1 MKRAP
6 FFKGNGKAGGAAT
19 PSVSH
24 RFFGGFFRTG
34 GFGTAI
40 RLLALAVLDAM
51 SMVFLWTLAANG
63 RYPITAVVFLVTAG
77 VNVAFLFEKAYPLR
91 WFSPGLALMI
101 IMLVYPTAYTI
112 YVAFTNYGD
121 GHLLTKAQVVNQ
133 LESVTFS
140 PEDAPEFSWTAY
152 RSESGEFALWLRSA
166 GAAGSGAESG
176 EQGEAE
182 GGAEGAAEAGGTAEG
197 GDFLALPGEPLIPAA
212 DAPPELRASRDA
224 EGIPRELPGYSRL
237 NRIDVVRFLDAIS
250 EVEFG
255 EPPRTV
261 RVLSLDRAR
270 RVERRYLYDGE
281 ADRITDRLE
290 GTVYRPKRGT
300 FTAEDAEEGK
310 TLRPGFW
317 VAVGAENFRRLFTS
331 PALTGP
337 FLRVFLWTFI
347 YAILSVVLAFSFGL
361 FFALV
366 FNHPKMPGKRVIR
379 SLMLIPYALP
389 AFISVNIWRAMFS
402 RHFGVIHTALESLF
416 GGSPLWL
423 ADPFWAR
430 IGILIVQTWLGFPY
444 MMLICTGALQ
454 SLPSE
459 LFEAATIDGAGP
471 WRKFRNL
478 TLPLLLVSVGPL
490 LIGSFV
496 FNFNNFTV
504 IDIYAE
510 GGPPMAGTVTPAG
523 HTDILI
529 TYIFRLAFAGGRG
542 ADYGYAAAITIVIF
556 VVLAVITALQ
566 FRYTRIWEEISEN
579 V

>member
-1 MKRAP
+1 M
-6 FFKGNGKAGGAAT
+6 T
-19 PSVSH
+19 PSGSH
-24 RFFGGFFRTG
+24 RFFRTG

-40 RLLALAVLDAM
+40 RLLSLAVLDAM

-77 VNVAFLFEKAYPLR
+77 INVAFLFEKAYPLR

-152 RSESGEFALWLRSA
+152 RSESGEFALWLQSGPESA
-166 GAAGSGAESG
+166 E
-176 EQGEAE
+176 
-182 GGAEGAAEAGGTAEG
+182 AAEAGGTAEG
-197 GDFLALPGEPLIPAA
+197 GDFLALPGEPLIGAA
-212 DAPPELRASRDA
+212 DAPAALRASRDA
-224 EGIPRELPGYSRL
+224 GGIPREMPGYRRL

-255 EPPRTV
+255 APPRTV

-281 ADRITDRLE
+281 TDRITDRLE

-402 RHFGVIHTALESLF
+402 RHFGVIHNALESLF

>member
-1 MKRAP
+1 M
-6 FFKGNGKAGGAAT
+6 T
-19 PSVSH
+19 PSGSH
-24 RFFGGFFRTG
+24 RFFHRFFRTG

-40 RLLALAVLDAM
+40 RLLALAAADAM
-51 SMVFLWTLAANG
+51 GMVFLWTLAANG
-63 RYPITAVVFLVTAG
+63 RYALAVVMFLVTAG
-77 VNVAFLFEKAYPLR
+77 MNVAFLFERAYPFR

-121 GHLLTKAQVVNQ
+121 GHLLTKAQVISQ

-166 GAAGSGAESG
+166 AAARGGAESG
-176 EQGEAE
+176 EQGEAG
-182 GGAEGAAEAGGTAEG
+182 GGAERAAGG
-197 GDFLALPGEPLIPAA
+197 GDFFALPGEPLIPAA
-212 DAPPELRASRDA
+212 DAPPELQESRDA
-224 EGIPRELPGYSRL
+224 EDIPRELPGYRRL

-255 EPPRTV
+255 APPRTV

-281 ADRITDRLE
+281 TDRITDRLE

-300 FTAEDAEEGK
+300 FTAEDAQNAEEGK

-347 YAILSVVLAFSFGL
+347 YAILSVLLAFSFGL

-366 FNHPKMPGKRVIR
+366 FNHPRMPGRRVIR

-402 RHFGVIHTALESLF
+402 RHFGVIHNALESLF
-416 GGSPLWL
+416 GSSPLWL

>member
-1 MKRAP
+1 MQTVP
-6 FFKGNGKAGGAAT
+6 HSEGVAT

-24 RFFGGFFRTG
+24 RFFRTK

-40 RLLALAVLDAM
+40 RLLSLAVLDAM
-51 SMVFLWTLAANG
+51 SIVFLWTLAANG
-63 RYPITAVVFLVTAG
+63 RYPITAVVFLVTVG

-121 GHLLTKAQVVNQ
+121 GHLLTKAQVISQ

-152 RSESGEFALWLRSA
+152 RSESGEFALWLWSA
-166 GAAGSGAESG
+166 GAAGSG
-176 EQGEAE
+176 
-182 GGAEGAAEAGGTAEG
+182 
-197 GDFLALPGEPLIPAA
+197 DFFALPGEPLIPAES
-212 DAPPELRASRDA
+212 APPELQASRDA
-224 EGIPRELPGYSRL
+224 EGIPNELPGYRRL

-255 EPPRTV
+255 VPPRTV

-270 RVERRYLYDGE
+270 PVETRYLYDAE
-281 ADRITDRLE
+281 ADTITDRLG
-290 GTVYRPKRGT
+290 GTVYRPKQGT
-300 FTAEDAEEGK
+300 FTAEGGT

-317 VAVGAENFRRLFTS
+317 VAVGAGNFRRLFTS

-459 LFEAATIDGAGP
+459 LFEAATIDGAGS

>member
-1 MKRAP
+1 MQTVP
-6 FFKGNGKAGGAAT
+6 HSEGAAT

-24 RFFGGFFRTG
+24 RFFRTK

-40 RLLALAVLDAM
+40 RLLSLAVLDAM

-77 VNVAFLFEKAYPLR
+77 INVAFLFEKAYPLR

-152 RSESGEFALWLRSA
+152 RSESGEFALWLQSGPESA
-166 GAAGSGAESG
+166 E
-176 EQGEAE
+176 
-182 GGAEGAAEAGGTAEG
+182 AAEAGGTAEG
-197 GDFLALPGEPLIPAA
+197 GDFLALPGEPLIGAA
-212 DAPPELRASRDA
+212 DAPAALRASRDA
-224 EGIPRELPGYSRL
+224 GGIPREMPGYRRL

-255 EPPRTV
+255 APPRTV

-281 ADRITDRLE
+281 TDRITDRLE

-366 FNHPKMPGKRVIR
+366 FNHPKIPGKRVIR

-402 RHFGVIHTALESLF
+402 RHFGVIHNALESLF

>member
-1 MKRAP
+1 M
-6 FFKGNGKAGGAAT
+6 
-19 PSVSH
+19 
-24 RFFGGFFRTG
+24 
-34 GFGTAI
+34 
-40 RLLALAVLDAM
+40 
-51 SMVFLWTLAANG
+51 
-63 RYPITAVVFLVTAG
+63 
-77 VNVAFLFEKAYPLR
+77 
-91 WFSPGLALMI
+91 
-101 IMLVYPTAYTI
+101 
-112 YVAFTNYGD
+112 
-121 GHLLTKAQVVNQ
+121 
-133 LESVTFS
+133 
-140 PEDAPEFSWTAY
+140 
-152 RSESGEFALWLRSA
+152 
-166 GAAGSGAESG
+166 
-176 EQGEAE
+176 
-182 GGAEGAAEAGGTAEG
+182 
-197 GDFLALPGEPLIPAA
+197 
-212 DAPPELRASRDA
+212 
-224 EGIPRELPGYSRL
+224 
-237 NRIDVVRFLDAIS
+237 VRFLDAIS

-255 EPPRTV
+255 APPRTV

-281 ADRITDRLE
+281 TDRITDRLE

-300 FTAEDAEEGK
+300 FTAQDVEDAEGGT

-430 IGILIVQTWLGFPY
+430 AGILIVQTWLGFPY

-459 LFEAATIDGAGP
+459 LFEAATIDGAGS

>member
-1 MKRAP
+1 M
-6 FFKGNGKAGGAAT
+6 
-19 PSVSH
+19 PSGSH
-24 RFFGGFFRTG
+24 RFFRTG

-40 RLLALAVLDAM
+40 RLLALAAADAV

-63 RYPITAVVFLVTAG
+63 RYALAAVMFLVTAG
-77 VNVAFLFEKAYPLR
+77 MNVAFLFERAYPFR

-121 GHLLTKAQVVNQ
+121 GHLLTKAQVISQ

-166 GAAGSGAESG
+166 AAAGGGAESR

-182 GGAEGAAEAGGTAEG
+182 GGAEGVAGG
-197 GDFLALPGEPLIPAA
+197 GDFFALPGEPLIAAA
-212 DAPPELRASRDA
+212 DAPAEFRASRDA
-224 EGIPRELPGYSRL
+224 GGIPRELPGYRRL

-255 EPPRTV
+255 AAPRTV

-270 RVERRYLYDGE
+270 RVQRRYLYDGE
-281 ADRITDRLE
+281 TDGITDRLE
-290 GTVYRPKRGT
+290 GTVYRPKQGT
-300 FTAEDAEEGK
+300 FTAEDAEEGE

-317 VAVGAENFRRLFTS
+317 AAVGAENFRRLFTS

-337 FLRVFLWTFI
+337 FLRVFLWTFV

-366 FNHPKMPGKRVIR
+366 FNHPKMPGRRVIR

-402 RHFGVIHTALESLF
+402 RHFGVIHNALEALF

-454 SLPSE
+454 SLPSD
-459 LFEAATIDGAGP
+459 LFEAATIDGAGS
-471 WRKFRNL
+471 WRKFRSI
-478 TLPLLLVSVGPL
+478 TLPLLMVSVGPL
-490 LIGSFV
+490 LIASFA

-542 ADYGYAAAITIVIF
+542 ADFGYAAAITIVIF

>member
-1 MKRAP
+1 M
-6 FFKGNGKAGGAAT
+6 T
-19 PSVSH
+19 PSGSH

-40 RLLALAVLDAM
+40 RLLALAAADAM

-63 RYPITAVVFLVTAG
+63 RYALAVVMFLVTAG
-77 VNVAFLFEKAYPLR
+77 MNVAFLFEKAYPFR

-121 GHLLTKAQVVNQ
+121 GHLLTKAQVISQ

-152 RSESGEFALWLRSA
+152 RSEDGEFALWLRSA
-166 GAAGSGAESG
+166 AGAEGAAGGGAESG
-176 EQGEAE
+176 EQGEAGGGAEGAEEESEE
-182 GGAEGAAEAGGTAEG
+182 GGAEGAAGG
-197 GDFLALPGEPLIPAA
+197 GDFFALPGEPLIPAA
-212 DAPPELRASRDA
+212 DAPAEFRASRDA

-255 EPPRTV
+255 APPRTV

-270 RVERRYLYDGE
+270 RVQRRYLYDGE
-281 ADRITDRLE
+281 TDRITDRLE

-300 FTAEDAEEGK
+300 FTAKGGK

-317 VAVGAENFRRLFTS
+317 AAVGAENFRRLFTS

-366 FNHPKMPGKRVIR
+366 FNHPRMPGRRVIR

-402 RHFGVIHTALESLF
+402 RHFGVIHNALESLF
-416 GGSPLWL
+416 GSSPLWL

-459 LFEAATIDGAGP
+459 LFEAATIDGAGS
-471 WRKFRNL
+471 WRKFRSI
-478 TLPLLLVSVGPL
+478 TLPLLMVSVGPL
-490 LIGSFV
+490 LIASFA

>member
-6 FFKGNGKAGGAAT
+6 FFEGNGKVGGAAT
-19 PSVSH
+19 PSGSP
-24 RFFGGFFRTG
+24 RFFHRFFRTG

-40 RLLALAVLDAM
+40 RLLSLAVLDAM

-152 RSESGEFALWLRSA
+152 RSRDGEFALWLRSA
-166 GAAGSGAESG
+166 AAAGGGAESG
-176 EQGEAE
+176 EQGEA
-182 GGAEGAAEAGGTAEG
+182 GSSAEG
-197 GDFLALPGEPLIPAA
+197 GDFFALPGEPLIGAA
-212 DAPPELRASRDA
+212 DAPAELRASRDA
-224 EGIPRELPGYSRL
+224 RGIPSELPGYRRL

-255 EPPRTV
+255 APPRTV
-261 RVLSLDRAR
+261 RVLSLDTAR
-270 RVERRYLYDGE
+270 PVERRYLYDAE
-281 ADRITDRLE
+281 ADTITDRLE

-300 FTAEDAEEGK
+300 FTAQDVEDAEGGT

-317 VAVGAENFRRLFTS
+317 VAVGTENFRRLFTS

-430 IGILIVQTWLGFPY
+430 AGILIVQTWLGFPY

>member
-1 MKRAP
+1 MTP
-6 FFKGNGKAGGAAT
+6 AG
-19 PSVSH
+19 SH

-40 RLLALAVLDAM
+40 RLLALAAADAM
-51 SMVFLWTLAANG
+51 GMVFLWTLAANG
-63 RYPITAVVFLVTAG
+63 RYALAVVMFLVTAG

-121 GHLLTKAQVVNQ
+121 GHLLTKAQVISQ

-152 RSESGEFALWLRSA
+152 RSEDGEFALWLRSA
-166 GAAGSGAESG
+166 AAAGGGAESR
-176 EQGEAE
+176 EQGEA
-182 GGAEGAAEAGGTAEG
+182 GSSAEG
-197 GDFLALPGEPLIPAA
+197 GDFFALPGEPLIPGA
-212 DAPPELRASRDA
+212 DAPPELQESRDA
-224 EGIPRELPGYSRL
+224 EGIPSELPGYRRL

-250 EVEFG
+250 AVEFG
-255 EPPRTV
+255 APPRTV
-261 RVLSLDRAR
+261 RVLSLDTAR
-270 RVERRYLYDGE
+270 PVETRYLYDAE
-281 ADRITDRLE
+281 ADTITDRLE

-300 FTAEDAEEGK
+300 FTAEDAEGGTK
-310 TLRPGFW
+310 LRPGFW

>member
-1 MKRAP
+1 M
-6 FFKGNGKAGGAAT
+6 T

-24 RFFGGFFRTG
+24 RFFRTK

-40 RLLALAVLDAM
+40 RLLSLAVLDAM

-77 VNVAFLFEKAYPLR
+77 VNVAFLFERAYPLR

-121 GHLLTKAQVVNQ
+121 GHLLTKAQVISQ

-152 RSESGEFALWLRSA
+152 RSEDGEFALWLQSGPESA
-166 GAAGSGAESG
+166 GASG
-176 EQGEAE
+176 
-182 GGAEGAAEAGGTAEG
+182 AGGTAEG
-197 GDFLALPGEPLIPAA
+197 EDFLALPGEPLIPAA
-212 DAPPELRASRDA
+212 DAPAELQESRDA
-224 EGIPRELPGYSRL
+224 EGIPRELPGYRRL

-255 EPPRTV
+255 APPRTV

-270 RVERRYLYDGE
+270 RVERRYLYDAE
-281 ADRITDRLE
+281 ADTITDRLE

-300 FTAEDAEEGK
+300 FTAQDVEDAEGGT

-430 IGILIVQTWLGFPY
+430 AGILIVQTWLGFPY

-459 LFEAATIDGAGP
+459 LFEAATIDGAGS

>member
-1 MKRAP
+1 MNRAP
-6 FFKGNGKAGGAAT
+6 HSKDAAA
-19 PSVSH
+19 PSAVH
-24 RFFGGFFRTG
+24 RFFRTKG
-34 GFGTAI
+34 PGTVI
-40 RLLALAVLDAM
+40 RLFCLAVLDAM
-51 SMVFLWTLAANG
+51 SLVFIWTLAANG
-63 RYPITAVVFLVTAG
+63 RYPIAAAVFLVTAG
-77 VNVAFLFEKAYPLR
+77 VNAAFLFERAYPFR

-101 IMLVYPTAYTI
+101 IMLVYPTAYTV

-121 GHLLTKAQVVNQ
+121 GHLLTRTQVLNQ
-133 LESVTFS
+133 LEAVTFS
-140 PEDAPEFSWTAY
+140 PQDTPQFSWTAY
-152 RSESGEFALWLRSA
+152 RSEAGEFALWLQ
-166 GAAGSGAESG
+166 SGPDS
-176 EQGEAE
+176 
-182 GGAEGAAEAGGTAEG
+182 EG
-197 GDFLALPGEPLIPAA
+197 GDFFALPGQPLISAQDAPEPLRNSM
-212 DAPPELRASRDA
+212 DAQ
-224 EGIPRELPGYSRL
+224 GIPNELPGYSRL
-237 NRIDVVRFLDAIS
+237 NRIDVVRFLDAVS
-250 EVEFG
+250 ELEFG
-255 EPPRTV
+255 LPPQTV
-261 RVLSLDRAR
+261 RVLSLDAAQ
-270 RVERRYLYDGE
+270 RVEMRYLYD
-281 ADRITDRLE
+281 ARDDTVTDRLE

-300 FTAEDAEEGK
+300 FTAADGTE
-310 TLRPGFW
+310 LRPGFW
-317 VAVGAENFRRLFTS
+317 VPVGAENFRRLFTS

-347 YAILSVVLAFSFGL
+347 YAILSVALAFSFGL

-366 FNHPKMPGKRVIR
+366 FNHPKMPAKRVIR

-416 GGSPLWL
+416 GSSPLWL

-430 IGILIVQTWLGFPY
+430 AGILIVQTWLGFPY

-459 LFEAATIDGAGP
+459 LYEAATIDGAGP
-471 WRKFRNL
+471 LRKFRSL
-478 TLPLLLVSVGPL
+478 TLPLLMISVGPL

>member
-1 MKRAP
+1 M
-6 FFKGNGKAGGAAT
+6 T

-24 RFFGGFFRTG
+24 RFFRTK

-40 RLLALAVLDAM
+40 RLLSLAVLDAM

-77 VNVAFLFEKAYPLR
+77 VNVAFLFERAYPLR

-152 RSESGEFALWLRSA
+152 RSRDGEFALWLQSA
-166 GAAGSGAESG
+166 AAAGGGAESR
-176 EQGEAE
+176 EQGEA
-182 GGAEGAAEAGGTAEG
+182 GSSAEG
-197 GDFLALPGEPLIPAA
+197 GDFFALPGEPLIGAA
-212 DAPPELRASRDA
+212 DAPAELQESRDA
-224 EGIPRELPGYSRL
+224 EGIPSELPGYRRL

-255 EPPRTV
+255 APPRTV

-270 RVERRYLYDGE
+270 RVERRYLYDAE
-281 ADRITDRLE
+281 ADTITDRLE

-300 FTAEDAEEGK
+300 FTAQDVEDAEGGT

-347 YAILSVVLAFSFGL
+347 YAILSVVPAFSFGL

-430 IGILIVQTWLGFPY
+430 AGILIVQTWLGFPY

-459 LFEAATIDGAGP
+459 LFEAATIDGAGS

>member
-1 MKRAP
+1 M
-6 FFKGNGKAGGAAT
+6 T

-24 RFFGGFFRTG
+24 RFFRTK

-40 RLLALAVLDAM
+40 RLLSLAVLDAM

-77 VNVAFLFEKAYPLR
+77 VNVAFLFERAYPLR

-152 RSESGEFALWLRSA
+152 RSRDGEFALWLQSA
-166 GAAGSGAESG
+166 AAAGGGAESR
-176 EQGEAE
+176 EQGEA
-182 GGAEGAAEAGGTAEG
+182 GSSAEG
-197 GDFLALPGEPLIPAA
+197 GDFFALPGEPLIGAA
-212 DAPPELRASRDA
+212 DAPAELQESRDA
-224 EGIPRELPGYSRL
+224 EGIPSELPGYRRL

-255 EPPRTV
+255 APPRTV

-281 ADRITDRLE
+281 TDRITDRLE

-300 FTAEDAEEGK
+300 FTAEDAEGGT

-430 IGILIVQTWLGFPY
+430 AGILIVQTWLGFPY

-459 LFEAATIDGAGP
+459 LFEAATIDGAGS

>member
-6 FFKGNGKAGGAAT
+6 FFKGNGKVGGAPT
-19 PSVSH
+19 PSGSH
-24 RFFGGFFRTG
+24 RFFRTG

-40 RLLALAVLDAM
+40 RLLSLAVLDAM

-152 RSESGEFALWLRSA
+152 RSRDGEFALWLRSA
-166 GAAGSGAESG
+166 AAAGGGAESG
-176 EQGEAE
+176 EQGEA
-182 GGAEGAAEAGGTAEG
+182 GSSAED
-197 GDFLALPGEPLIPAA
+197 GDFFALPGEPLIPGA
-212 DAPPELRASRDA
+212 DAPPELQESRDA
-224 EGIPRELPGYSRL
+224 EGIPRELPGYRRL

-255 EPPRTV
+255 APPRTV
-261 RVLSLDRAR
+261 RVLSLDTAR
-270 RVERRYLYDGE
+270 PVETRYLYDAE
-281 ADRITDRLE
+281 ADTITDRLE

-300 FTAEDAEEGK
+300 FTAEGGT

-459 LFEAATIDGAGP
+459 LFEAATIDGAGS

>member
-1 MKRAP
+1 MQTVP
-6 FFKGNGKAGGAAT
+6 HSEGAAT
-19 PSVSH
+19 PSVSP
-24 RFFGGFFRTG
+24 RFFHRFFRTG

-40 RLLALAVLDAM
+40 RLLSLAVLDAM

-121 GHLLTKAQVVNQ
+121 GHLLTKAQVISQ

-152 RSESGEFALWLRSA
+152 RSEDGEFALWLRSA
-166 GAAGSGAESG
+166 AAAGGGAESR
-176 EQGEAE
+176 EQGEA
-182 GGAEGAAEAGGTAEG
+182 GSSAEG
-197 GDFLALPGEPLIPAA
+197 GDFFALPGEPLIPGA
-212 DAPPELRASRDA
+212 DAPPELQESRDA
-224 EGIPRELPGYSRL
+224 EGIPSELPGYRRL

-250 EVEFG
+250 AVEFG
-255 EPPRTV
+255 APPRTV
-261 RVLSLDRAR
+261 RVLSLDTAR
-270 RVERRYLYDGE
+270 PVETRYLYDAE
-281 ADRITDRLE
+281 ADTITDRLE

-300 FTAEDAEEGK
+300 FTAEDAEGGTK
-310 TLRPGFW
+310 LRPGFW

>member
-6 FFKGNGKAGGAAT
+6 FFKGNGKVGGAAT
-19 PSVSH
+19 PSGSP
-24 RFFGGFFRTG
+24 RFFHRFFRTG

-40 RLLALAVLDAM
+40 RLLSLAVLDAM

-121 GHLLTKAQVVNQ
+121 GHLLTKAQVMNQ

-152 RSESGEFALWLRSA
+152 RSRDGEFALWLRSA
-166 GAAGSGAESG
+166 AAAGGGAESG
-176 EQGEAE
+176 EQGEA
-182 GGAEGAAEAGGTAEG
+182 GSSAEG
-197 GDFLALPGEPLIPAA
+197 GDFFALPGEPLIPGA
-212 DAPPELRASRDA
+212 DAPPELQESRDA
-224 EGIPRELPGYSRL
+224 EGIPNELPGYRRL

-250 EVEFG
+250 AVEFG
-255 EPPRTV
+255 APPRTV
-261 RVLSLDRAR
+261 RVLSLDTAR
-270 RVERRYLYDGE
+270 PVETRYLYDAE
-281 ADRITDRLE
+281 ADTITDRLE

-300 FTAEDAEEGK
+300 FTAQDGK

-459 LFEAATIDGAGP
+459 LFEAATIDGAGS

>member
-1 MKRAP
+1 M
-6 FFKGNGKAGGAAT
+6 T
-19 PSVSH
+19 PSGSH
-24 RFFGGFFRTG
+24 RFFRTG

-40 RLLALAVLDAM
+40 RLLALAAADAM
-51 SMVFLWTLAANG
+51 GMVFLWTLAANG
-63 RYPITAVVFLVTAG
+63 RYALAVVMFLVTAG
-77 VNVAFLFEKAYPLR
+77 MNVAFLFERAYPFR

-166 GAAGSGAESG
+166 AAAGGGAEG
-176 EQGEAE
+176 REQGEAG
-182 GGAEGAAEAGGTAEG
+182 GGAEGAAGGE
-197 GDFLALPGEPLIPAA
+197 DFFALPGEPLIPAA
-212 DAPPELRASRDA
+212 DAPPELQESRDA
-224 EGIPRELPGYSRL
+224 EGIPRELPGYRRL

-255 EPPRTV
+255 APPRTV

-270 RVERRYLYDGE
+270 RVETRYLYDGE
-281 ADRITDRLE
+281 TDGITDRLE

-300 FTAEDAEEGK
+300 FTAEDAQNAEEGK

-361 FFALV
+361 FFALM
-366 FNHPKMPGKRVIR
+366 FNHPRMPGRRVIR

-402 RHFGVIHTALESLF
+402 RHFGVIHNALESLF
-416 GGSPLWL
+416 GSSPLWL

-459 LFEAATIDGAGP
+459 LFEAATIDGAGS

-490 LIGSFV
+490 LIGSFA

>member
-1 MKRAP
+1 M
-6 FFKGNGKAGGAAT
+6 T
-19 PSVSH
+19 PSGSH
-24 RFFGGFFRTG
+24 RFFHRFFRTK

-40 RLLALAVLDAM
+40 RLLSLAVLDAM

-166 GAAGSGAESG
+166 AAAGSGAESR

-182 GGAEGAAEAGGTAEG
+182 GDAEGLIRKSAGGTAEG
-197 GDFLALPGEPLIPAA
+197 AAEKSEEGSVEGAAGGGDFFALPGETLIPAEG
-212 DAPPELRASRDA
+212 APPELQASRDA
-224 EGIPRELPGYSRL
+224 EGIPNELPGYRRL

-255 EPPRTV
+255 VPPRTV

-270 RVERRYLYDGE
+270 PVETRYLYDAE
-281 ADRITDRLE
+281 ADTITDRLG
-290 GTVYRPKRGT
+290 GTVYRPKQGT
-300 FTAEDAEEGK
+300 FTAEGGT

-459 LFEAATIDGAGP
+459 LFEAATIDGAGS

-523 HTDILI
+523 YTDILI

>member
-1 MKRAP
+1 M
-6 FFKGNGKAGGAAT
+6 
-19 PSVSH
+19 PSGSH
-24 RFFGGFFRTG
+24 RFFRTG

-40 RLLALAVLDAM
+40 RLLALAAADAV

-63 RYPITAVVFLVTAG
+63 RYALAVVMFLVTAG
-77 VNVAFLFEKAYPLR
+77 MNVAFLFERAYPFR

-121 GHLLTKAQVVNQ
+121 GHLLTKAQVISQ

-152 RSESGEFALWLRSA
+152 RSESGEFALWLRSPA
-166 GAAGSGAESG
+166 AAGSGAESG

-182 GGAEGAAEAGGTAEG
+182 GGAEGPMRKSAGGTAEG
-197 GDFLALPGEPLIPAA
+197 AAEKSEEGSAEGAAGGGDFFALPGEPLIPAA

-224 EGIPRELPGYSRL
+224 GGIPSELPGYRRL

-255 EPPRTV
+255 APPRTV

-281 ADRITDRLE
+281 TDRITDRLE

-300 FTAEDAEEGK
+300 FTAEDAQNAEEGK

-366 FNHPKMPGKRVIR
+366 FNHPKMPGRRVIR

-402 RHFGVIHTALESLF
+402 RHFGVIHNALETLF

-459 LFEAATIDGAGP
+459 LFEAATIDGAGS
-471 WRKFRNL
+471 WRKFRSI
-478 TLPLLLVSVGPL
+478 TLPLLMVSVGPL
-490 LIGSFV
+490 LIASFA

-542 ADYGYAAAITIVIF
+542 ADFGYAAAITIVIF

>member
-1 MKRAP
+1 M
-6 FFKGNGKAGGAAT
+6 T
-19 PSVSH
+19 PSGSH
-24 RFFGGFFRTG
+24 RFFRTG

-40 RLLALAVLDAM
+40 RLLALAAADAM
-51 SMVFLWTLAANG
+51 GMVFLWTLAANG
-63 RYPITAVVFLVTAG
+63 RYALAVVMFLVTAG
-77 VNVAFLFEKAYPLR
+77 MNVAFLFERAYPFR

-166 GAAGSGAESG
+166 AAAGGGAEG
-176 EQGEAE
+176 REQGEAG
-182 GGAEGAAEAGGTAEG
+182 GGAEGAAGGE
-197 GDFLALPGEPLIPAA
+197 DFFALPGEPLIPAA
-212 DAPPELRASRDA
+212 DAPPELQESRDA
-224 EGIPRELPGYSRL
+224 EGIPRELPGYRRL

-255 EPPRTV
+255 APPRTV

-270 RVERRYLYDGE
+270 RVETRYLYDGE
-281 ADRITDRLE
+281 TDGITDRLE

-300 FTAEDAEEGK
+300 FTAEDAQNAEEGK

-366 FNHPKMPGKRVIR
+366 FNHPRMPGRRVIR

-402 RHFGVIHTALESLF
+402 RHFGVIHNALESLF
-416 GGSPLWL
+416 GSSPLWL

-459 LFEAATIDGAGP
+459 LFEAATIDGAGS

-490 LIGSFV
+490 LIGSFA

>member
-1 MKRAP
+1 MTP
-6 FFKGNGKAGGAAT
+6 AG
-19 PSVSH
+19 SH

-40 RLLALAVLDAM
+40 RLLSLAVLDAM

-63 RYPITAVVFLVTAG
+63 RYALAVVMFLVTAG

-121 GHLLTKAQVVNQ
+121 GHLLTKAQVISQ

-152 RSESGEFALWLRSA
+152 RSEDGEFALWLRSA
-166 GAAGSGAESG
+166 AAAGGGAESR
-176 EQGEAE
+176 EQGEA
-182 GGAEGAAEAGGTAEG
+182 GSSAEG
-197 GDFLALPGEPLIPAA
+197 GDFFALPGEPLIPGA
-212 DAPPELRASRDA
+212 DAPPELQESRDA
-224 EGIPRELPGYSRL
+224 EGIPSELPGYRRL

-250 EVEFG
+250 AVEFG
-255 EPPRTV
+255 APPRTV
-261 RVLSLDRAR
+261 RVLSLDTAR
-270 RVERRYLYDGE
+270 PVETRYLYDAE
-281 ADRITDRLE
+281 ADTITDRLE

-300 FTAEDAEEGK
+300 FTAEDAEGGTK
-310 TLRPGFW
+310 LRPGFW

>member
-1 MKRAP
+1 M
-6 FFKGNGKAGGAAT
+6 
-19 PSVSH
+19 PSGSH
-24 RFFGGFFRTG
+24 RFFRTG

-40 RLLALAVLDAM
+40 RLLALAAADAV

-63 RYPITAVVFLVTAG
+63 RYALAVVMFLVTAG
-77 VNVAFLFEKAYPLR
+77 MNVAFLFERAYPFR

-121 GHLLTKAQVVNQ
+121 GHLLTKAQVISQ

-152 RSESGEFALWLRSA
+152 RSEDGEFALWLRSA
-166 GAAGSGAESG
+166 GAAGGEAGSG

-182 GGAEGAAEAGGTAEG
+182 GDAGGGAGG
-197 GDFLALPGEPLIPAA
+197 GDLFALPGEPLIAAA
-212 DAPPELRASRDA
+212 DAPAELRASRDA

-255 EPPRTV
+255 SPPRTV

-281 ADRITDRLE
+281 NDRITDRLE

-300 FTAEDAEEGK
+300 FTAEDAEDGK

-317 VAVGAENFRRLFTS
+317 AAVGAENFRRLFTS

-366 FNHPKMPGKRVIR
+366 FNHPKMPGRRVIR

-402 RHFGVIHTALESLF
+402 RHFGVIHNALEALF

-454 SLPSE
+454 SLPSD
-459 LFEAATIDGAGP
+459 LFEAATIDGAGS
-471 WRKFRNL
+471 WRKFRSI
-478 TLPLLLVSVGPL
+478 TLPLLMVSVGPL
-490 LIGSFV
+490 LIASFA

-542 ADYGYAAAITIVIF
+542 ADFGYAAAITIVIF

>member
-1 MKRAP
+1 MQTVP
-6 FFKGNGKAGGAAT
+6 HSEGAAT
-19 PSVSH
+19 PSGSH
-24 RFFGGFFRTG
+24 RFFRTK

-40 RLLALAVLDAM
+40 RLLSLAVLDAM

-77 VNVAFLFEKAYPLR
+77 VNVAFLFEKAYPFR

-121 GHLLTKAQVVNQ
+121 GHLLTKAQVISQ

-152 RSESGEFALWLRSA
+152 RSESGKFALWLQSGPESA
-166 GAAGSGAESG
+166 
-176 EQGEAE
+176 
-182 GGAEGAAEAGGTAEG
+182 GAAEAGGTAEG
-197 GDFLALPGEPLIPAA
+197 GDFLALPGEPLIGAA
-212 DAPPELRASRDA
+212 DAPAELRASRDA
-224 EGIPRELPGYSRL
+224 GGIPSAVPGYRRL

-250 EVEFG
+250 AVEFG
-255 EPPRTV
+255 APPRTV
-261 RVLSLDRAR
+261 RVRSLDAAR
-270 RVERRYLYDGE
+270 PVETRYLYDAE
-281 ADRITDRLE
+281 ADTITDRLE

-300 FTAEDAEEGK
+300 FTAKGGT

-430 IGILIVQTWLGFPY
+430 AGILIVQTWLGFPY

-471 WRKFRNL
+471 WRKFRSL

>member
-1 MKRAP
+1 MQTVP
-6 FFKGNGKAGGAAT
+6 HSEGVAT

-24 RFFGGFFRTG
+24 RFFRTK

-40 RLLALAVLDAM
+40 RLLSLAVLDAM
-51 SMVFLWTLAANG
+51 SIVFLWTLAANG
-63 RYPITAVVFLVTAG
+63 RYPITAVVFLVTVG

-121 GHLLTKAQVVNQ
+121 GHLLTKAQVISQ

-152 RSESGEFALWLRSA
+152 RSESGEFALWLWSA
-166 GAAGSGAESG
+166 AAAGSG
-176 EQGEAE
+176 
-182 GGAEGAAEAGGTAEG
+182 
-197 GDFLALPGEPLIPAA
+197 DFFALPGETLIPAES
-212 DAPPELRASRDA
+212 APPELQASRDA
-224 EGIPRELPGYSRL
+224 EGIPNELPGYRRL

-255 EPPRTV
+255 VPPRTV

-270 RVERRYLYDGE
+270 PVETRYLYDAE
-281 ADRITDRLE
+281 ADTITDRLG
-290 GTVYRPKRGT
+290 GTVYRPKQGT
-300 FTAEDAEEGK
+300 FTAEGGT

-317 VAVGAENFRRLFTS
+317 VAVGAGNFRRLFTS

-459 LFEAATIDGAGP
+459 LFEAATIDGAGS